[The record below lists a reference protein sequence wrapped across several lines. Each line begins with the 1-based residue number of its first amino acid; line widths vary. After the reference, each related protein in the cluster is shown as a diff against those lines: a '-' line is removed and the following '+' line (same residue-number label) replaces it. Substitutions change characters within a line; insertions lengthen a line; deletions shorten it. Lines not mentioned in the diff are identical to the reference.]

1 MQSNSKSAMRMSSA
15 NPPKVMMKTTTTKVA
30 MKYKKGSKSKT
41 MKGRLDFTTKK
52 GNKDFDIDGKRVV
65 RMRRPFEGNHY

>member
-1 MQSNSKSAMRMSSA
+1 MQSTSISAMKMSSA
-15 NPPKVMMKTTTTKVA
+15 NPRKVVMKTTTNKFI
-30 MKYKKGSKSKT
+30 KGSKSKT

-65 RMRRPFEGNHY
+65 KMRRPFEGNHY

>member
-15 NPPKVMMKTTTTKVA
+15 NPPKVMMKTTTTKF
-30 MKYKKGSKSKT
+30 KKGSKSKT

-52 GNKDFDIDGKRVV
+52 GNKDFDIGGKRVV
-65 RMRRPFEGNHY
+65 KMRRPFEANHY